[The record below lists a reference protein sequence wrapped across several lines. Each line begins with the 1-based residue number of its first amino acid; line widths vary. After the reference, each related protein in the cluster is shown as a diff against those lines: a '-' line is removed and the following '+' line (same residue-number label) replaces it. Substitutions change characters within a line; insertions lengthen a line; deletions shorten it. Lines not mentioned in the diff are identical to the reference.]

1 MRGEFKKL
9 VALAALAA
17 LTAATVFAEG
27 KKDGASA
34 PAAGVSKFA
43 SVKPGEKVTI
53 RFTHAGASE
62 GEKVFMA
69 NFKKHYEAKNPNI
82 TVEFIVIPGGEALQ
96 KITVMTTA
104 GDWPD
109 VIGILDVGDFAAMGI
124 VEPLDDYFAKDTVL
138 KKDHFIPDAL
148 KYSQV
153 NGKTYSVPVT
163 AMGYGLMVNTNLL
176 KDTGYKLEDI
186 KTWDDLLKVSQ
197 AMTKGGVS
205 GYGFCGVT
213 PRFMYRDFY
222 ISALSNGITMDRMDD
237 PANKK
242 RMMEL
247 LDFYKRLAPTII
259 PNWASAE
266 WADVH
271 KYVIDNR
278 MGMLTTGTYYSSYM
292 TGLNGDC
299 IEYIKPI
306 AYPRGPSMDK
316 AQSYV
321 ANYAYG
327 ITSGSKHKDVAW
339 DIIKEVHLSSVGPEF
354 TGSIHT
360 PANLTYDKNL
370 VKESVKKYFSAH
382 LDAQLDI
389 LARWEKIMSVGVPQ
403 PVVLG
408 QADIERTYQNRMFNF
423 LSGKITAD
431 QFYDQWMEDLRKI
444 KADLKK

>member
-1 MRGEFKKL
+1 MKSKFKKL
-9 VALAALAA
+9 LALLVLAVLA
-17 LTAATVFAEG
+17 STAVIAEG
-27 KKDGASA
+27 RKDGASA
-34 PAAGVSKFA
+34 PAAGGSKFA

-53 RFTHAGASE
+53 RFTHAGASQ
-62 GEKVFMA
+62 GEKEFMA
-69 NFKKHYEAKNPNI
+69 NFKKYYEAKNPNI

-124 VEPLDDYFAKDTVL
+124 VEPLDDYFAKDKNL
-138 KKDHFIPDAL
+138 KKEHFISDVL
-148 KYSQV
+148 KYSQIG
-153 NGKTYSVPVT
+153 GKTYAVPIT
-163 AMGYGLMVNTNLL
+163 AIGFGLMVNTNLL
-176 KDTGYKLEDI
+176 KGTGYKLEDI
-186 KTWDDLLKVSQ
+186 KTWDDLIKVSQ
-197 AMTKGGVS
+197 AMTKDGVS

-222 ISALSNGITMDRMDD
+222 ISALSNGITMDKMDD

-247 LDFYKRLAPTII
+247 LDFYKRLYPTII

-266 WADVH
+266 WADAH

-278 MGMLTTGTYYSSYM
+278 MGFLTTGTYYSSYM
-292 TGLNGDC
+292 SGLSGNC
-299 IEYIKPI
+299 IEYIRPI

-316 AQSYV
+316 SPAYV

-354 TGSIHT
+354 TGSIHA
-360 PANLTYDKNL
+360 PANVTYDKNL
-370 VKESVKKYFSAH
+370 VKESVKKYFSAY
-382 LDAQLDI
+382 LDSQMDI
-389 LARWEKIMSVGVPQ
+389 LARWDKIMSVGVPQ

-408 QADIERTYQNRMFNF
+408 QADIERSYQNRMFNY

-444 KADLKK
+444 KADLKS